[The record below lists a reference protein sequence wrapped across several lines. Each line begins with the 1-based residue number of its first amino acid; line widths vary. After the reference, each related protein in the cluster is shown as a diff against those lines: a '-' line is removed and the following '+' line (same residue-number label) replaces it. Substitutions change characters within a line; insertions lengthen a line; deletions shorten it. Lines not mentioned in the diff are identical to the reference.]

1 MKKLIPF
8 LSLLLVG
15 CVAPKKEALSQNAD
29 LVGTYLAEHVI
40 DTHEEL
46 VLQADGK
53 FSFHFLLVGGG
64 EDSWYDGRWQLR
76 AGRVILW
83 AHDKE
88 GKEVDFP
95 MEIRRQKDDLALIYS
110 GDSFSHAK
118 AIMLL
123 PNTYRR
129 TSTQTPNQ
137 APQPTSGLAPGRS

>member
-1 MKKLIPF
+1 MKKLIP
-8 LSLLLVG
+8 LLVLLLGG
-15 CVAPKKEALSQNAD
+15 CVGPKNEPLSQNAN

-64 EDSWYDGRWQLR
+64 EDSWYDGRWQSR
-76 AGRVILW
+76 DGRVILW
-83 AHDKE
+83 AHDKSGE
-88 GKEVDFP
+88 EVDFP

-129 TSTQTPNQ
+129 TSTQTPHPMTQ
-137 APQPTSGLAPGRS
+137 STPGGVTER

>member
-1 MKKLIPF
+1 MKKLTPI
-8 LSLLLVG
+8 LGLLLVG
-15 CVAPKKEALSQNAD
+15 CVGPKNEPLSQNAN

-64 EDSWYDGRWQLR
+64 EDSWYDGRWQSR
-76 AGRVILW
+76 DGRVILW
-83 AHDKE
+83 AHDKSGE
-88 GKEVDFP
+88 EVDFP
-95 MEIRRQKDDLALIYS
+95 MEIRRQRDDLALIYS

-118 AIMLL
+118 ATMLL

-129 TSTQTPNQ
+129 TSTQTPH
-137 APQPTSGLAPGRS
+137 PLTQPTPRGAAER